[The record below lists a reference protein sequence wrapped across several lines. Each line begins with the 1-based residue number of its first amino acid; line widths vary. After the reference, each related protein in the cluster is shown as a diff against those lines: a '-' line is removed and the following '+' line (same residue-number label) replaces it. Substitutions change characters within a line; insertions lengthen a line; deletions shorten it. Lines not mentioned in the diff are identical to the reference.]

1 MNPFK
6 RKDCCDIKRK
16 KCVVVLAYST
26 DLNFDM
32 NTVNIDNEKYHI
44 FLIDREKYLSA
55 KGRCGKES
63 LKL

>member
-6 RKDCCDIKRK
+6 RKDCSDIKRK

-32 NTVNIDNEKYHI
+32 NMVNIDNEKHHI
-44 FLIDREKYLSA
+44 FLN
-55 KGRCGKES
+55 
-63 LKL
+63 